1 DFGFEAIGISP
12 TVNAMIDALRKGGTA
27 VLVGNVTPSIDFP
40 LQKVVT
46 SEIKVQGSCAINGEY
61 EMVLDLIASGALNVD
76 DMISAVAP
84 LSEGAEWFRKLYNR
98 EGNLNKVILH
108 P

>member
-1 DFGFEAIGISP
+1 
-12 TVNAMIDALRKGGTA
+12 
-27 VLVGNVTPSIDFP
+27 
-40 LQKVVT
+40 
-46 SEIKVQGSCAINGEY
+46 
-61 EMVLDLIASGALNVD
+61 MVLDLIASGALNVD

-98 EGNLNKVILH
+98 EGNLNKVILQ